1 MLSYIIFCLFYSFIS
16 IYSNYFEF
24 SFIYKYIQN
33 DNLHIIK
40 QVIFE
45 SIFNFIF
52 IIILLPMEL
61 PYLFLEE
68 TDLLSFGYYFTNLN
82 DKTEILD
89 INDKNVKDIKK
100 EVEDDGDIPIIV
112 VNPFFN
118 AKNGFEEIHTGKVSS
133 D

>member
-1 MLSYIIFCLFYSFIS
+1 
-16 IYSNYFEF
+16 
-24 SFIYKYIQN
+24 
-33 DNLHIIK
+33 
-40 QVIFE
+40 
-45 SIFNFIF
+45 
-52 IIILLPMEL
+52 MEL

-100 EVEDDGDIPIIV
+100 EVEDNGDIPIIV